1 MKTYIIP
8 CLHLNSSLTS
18 AITIT
23 QDVFLFA
30 RYAACLEK
38 AMVSVERIRD
48 YEDITQEVPEE
59 EIQFTSHS
67 MTEWTTLEATSL
79 INSRR
84 IDKRTLSTEE
94 GCDTTDNIDN
104 YVVEN
109 KNDTENHKG
118 PSLAFDN
125 VTCRYPGSYGKSS
138 NEAITLRNVSFSLF
152 AGEKIGV
159 VGRTGA
165 GKSSLILAIYRLLE
179 QVEGEIQF
187 DGVDINSLKL
197 ERHRSRITMIPQ
209 VFMVISVTDLF
220 YTFVFIIF
228 QEIRYGKTLIIL
240 SPGNCPFYWNTK
252 IQS

>member
-1 MKTYIIP
+1 M
-8 CLHLNSSLTS
+8 
-18 AITIT
+18 
-23 QDVFLFA
+23 FLFA

-59 EIQFTSHS
+59 DIQFTSHS

-109 KNDTENHKG
+109 KNNTENHKG

-209 VFMVISVTDLF
+209 VFIFISVTDLF
-220 YTFVFIIF
+220 YTLVFIIF
-228 QEIRYGKTLIIL
+228 QEIM
-240 SPGNCPFYWNTK
+240 
-252 IQS
+252 